1 MFFLAN
7 TFQHLC
13 EIRWQINL
21 INIYVKIH
29 DVKLCQVAGIEGES
43 GESLMIPYRYDVAI
57 QDAGRT
63 NCFKPNPLPASCDHL
78 NHKPN
83 TLGAVYLGE
92 MGRVAK
98 QKDNKIV
105 SLVWEVPNRV
115 ILNLFDVKVPW
126 SFLQGDPALLS
137 SMSLSSGADP
147 AWVNNSKA
155 DADQTKG
162 VSYRLSSTSSENLG
176 EDRMIAS
183 ILFVP

>member
-29 DVKLCQVAGIEGES
+29 DVKLCQVVGIEGES

-137 SMSLSSGADP
+137 SMSL
-147 AWVNNSKA
+147 
-155 DADQTKG
+155 
-162 VSYRLSSTSSENLG
+162 
-176 EDRMIAS
+176 
-183 ILFVP
+183 